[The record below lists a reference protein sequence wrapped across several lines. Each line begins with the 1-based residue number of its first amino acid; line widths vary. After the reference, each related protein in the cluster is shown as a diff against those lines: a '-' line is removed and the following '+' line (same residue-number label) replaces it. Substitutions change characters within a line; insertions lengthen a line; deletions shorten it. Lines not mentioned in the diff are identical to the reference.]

1 MVCELAARRLD
12 ERRGLIMRSHHS
24 PESTE
29 QSSALTIGITDLM
42 TSLAVIFILLFS
54 AYVTKVSEAEV
65 QATVKLPVQA
75 PERNAATSTTED
87 MKGVLRD
94 HFQRFDLSL
103 DADPADPNVVRI
115 VVPDALLNFEFGK
128 GTLSSVADHFLAE
141 AMPTYAA
148 LLCGAMRDRI
158 DSLVIEGHTD
168 DRGSDIYNLKLSQER
183 SLNVM
188 VKGLEVIKD
197 SAPWAYRCFHEK
209 TSASGRGRQ
218 DLVVDQLRVL
228 DRDKSRRVVFKIRLR
243 STDRP
248 AELNQAMRPLESPAF
263 SSRLF

>member
-1 MVCELAARRLD
+1 M
-12 ERRGLIMRSHHS
+12 
-24 PESTE
+24 
-29 QSSALTIGITDLM
+29 
-42 TSLAVIFILLFS
+42 
-54 AYVTKVSEAEV
+54 
-65 QATVKLPVQA
+65 PVPIPA
-75 PERNAATSTTED
+75 PERKVARTTTD
-87 MKGVLRD
+87 DIKGLLRD

-115 VVPDALLNFEFGK
+115 VVPEALLNFEFGR
-128 GTLSSVADHFLAE
+128 GALSSVADRFLAD

-148 LLCGAMRDRI
+148 LLCGAMRDQI

-168 DRGSDIYNLKLSQER
+168 DRGSDIYNLKLSQQR

-188 VKGLEVIKD
+188 VKGLEVIQD

-218 DLVVDQLRVL
+218 DLVMDESRGL

-243 STDRP
+243 PT
-248 AELNQAMRPLESPAF
+248 AQQTEMKQAMRTIEEPNF

>member
-1 MVCELAARRLD
+1 
-12 ERRGLIMRSHHS
+12 MRSHSS
-24 PESTE
+24 PDSSE
-29 QSSALTIGITDLM
+29 QSSVLTIGVTDLM

-54 AYVTKVSEAEV
+54 AYVTKVSETEAQTKVSVPDSVPEV
-65 QATVKLPVQA
+65 RVAKTM
-75 PERNAATSTTED
+75 TED
-87 MKGVLRD
+87 IRGALRD

-103 DADPADPNVVRI
+103 DADPTDPNVVRI

-128 GTLSSVADHFLAE
+128 GTLSAVADQFLVD

-197 SAPWAYRCFHEK
+197 LAPWAYRCFHEK

-218 DLVVDQLRVL
+218 DLVLDQSRGL
-228 DRDKSRRVVFKIRLR
+228 DREKSRRVVFKIRLR
-243 STDRP
+243 STDQLVEAGYSTRS
-248 AELNQAMRPLESPAF
+248 LDSPTV

>member
-1 MVCELAARRLD
+1 MNANP
-12 ERRGLIMRSHHS
+12 S
-24 PESTE
+24 PESQE
-29 QSSALTIGITDLM
+29 HSSVLTIGVTDLM

-54 AYVTKVSEAEV
+54 AYVTKVSETES
-65 QATVKLPVQA
+65 QAKMTVP
-75 PERNAATSTTED
+75 PPMEERKAARTTTD
-87 MKGVLRD
+87 DIKGVLRD

-128 GTLSSVADHFLAE
+128 GSLSSVADRFLAD
-141 AMPTYAA
+141 AMPSYAT
-148 LLCGAMRDRI
+148 LLCGALRDRI

-188 VKGLEVIKD
+188 VKGLEVIQD

-218 DLVVDQLRVL
+218 DLVMDESRLL

-243 STDRP
+243 SADHQ
-248 AELNQAMRPLESPAF
+248 AELHQAMRPLESPTF

>member
-1 MVCELAARRLD
+1 
-12 ERRGLIMRSHHS
+12 MRTNSS
-24 PESTE
+24 PDSQE
-29 QSSALTIGITDLM
+29 QSSTLTIGITDLM

-54 AYVTKVSEAEV
+54 AYVTKISETES
-65 QATVKLPVQA
+65 QAKMPVPTSA
-75 PERNAATSTTED
+75 PERKAARATTD
-87 MKGVLRD
+87 DIKGLLRD

-103 DADPADPNVVRI
+103 DADPSDPNVVRI
-115 VVPDALLNFEFGK
+115 VVPEALLNFEFGK
-128 GTLSSVADHFLAE
+128 GALSSSADRFLAD
-141 AMPTYAA
+141 AMPTYAT
-148 LLCGAMRDRI
+148 LLCGAMRDQI

-168 DRGSDIYNLKLSQER
+168 DRGTDIYNLKLSQER

-188 VKGLEVIKD
+188 VKGLEVIRD

-218 DLVVDQLRVL
+218 DLVMDESRGL

-243 STDRP
+243 PTAQQS
-248 AELNQAMRPLESPAF
+248 EMKQALRTIEEPNF

>member
-1 MVCELAARRLD
+1 
-12 ERRGLIMRSHHS
+12 MRPHS
-24 PESTE
+24 PPDSSE
-29 QSSALTIGITDLM
+29 QSSVLTIGVTDLM

-54 AYVTKVSEAEV
+54 AYVTKVSETEAQTKVSVPDSVPEV
-65 QATVKLPVQA
+65 RVAKTM
-75 PERNAATSTTED
+75 TED
-87 MKGVLRD
+87 IRGALRD

-103 DADPADPNVVRI
+103 DADPTDPNVVRI

-128 GTLSSVADHFLAE
+128 GTLSAVADQFLVD

-218 DLVVDQLRVL
+218 DLVLDQSRGL
-228 DRDKSRRVVFKIRLR
+228 DREKSRRVVFKIRLR
-243 STDRP
+243 STDQLVEAGYSTRS
-248 AELNQAMRPLESPAF
+248 LDSPTV

>member
-1 MVCELAARRLD
+1 
-12 ERRGLIMRSHHS
+12 MRPHS
-24 PESTE
+24 PSDSSE
-29 QSSALTIGITDLM
+29 QSSVLTIGVTDLM

-54 AYVTKVSEAEV
+54 AYVTKVSETEAQTKVSVPDSVPEV
-65 QATVKLPVQA
+65 RVAKTM
-75 PERNAATSTTED
+75 TED
-87 MKGVLRD
+87 IRGALRD

-103 DADPADPNVVRI
+103 DADPTDPNVVRI

-128 GTLSSVADHFLAE
+128 GTLSAVADQFLVD

-218 DLVVDQLRVL
+218 DLVLDQSRGL
-228 DRDKSRRVVFKIRLR
+228 DREKSRRVVFKIRLR
-243 STDRP
+243 STDQLVEAGYSTRS
-248 AELNQAMRPLESPAF
+248 LDSPTV

>member
-1 MVCELAARRLD
+1 
-12 ERRGLIMRSHHS
+12 MRANHS
-24 PESTE
+24 P
-29 QSSALTIGITDLM
+29 QSPEHSSVLTIGVTDLM

-54 AYVTKVSEAEV
+54 AYVTKVSETEP
-65 QATVKLPVQA
+65 QTKVKTPVPA
-75 PERNAATSTTED
+75 PDRNVAKNTTED
-87 MKGVLRD
+87 MKGLLRD

-128 GTLSSVADHFLAE
+128 GRLSSVADQFLAD

-148 LLCGAMRDRI
+148 LLCGAMRDQI

-168 DRGSDIYNLKLSQER
+168 DRGTDIYNLKLSQER

-188 VKGLEVIKD
+188 VKGLEVIRD

-218 DLVVDQLRVL
+218 DLVMDESRGP

-243 STDRP
+243 PT
-248 AELNQAMRPLESPAF
+248 AQQTEMKQAMRTIEEPNF

>member
-1 MVCELAARRLD
+1 MNA
-12 ERRGLIMRSHHS
+12 HPS
-24 PESTE
+24 PEPQE
-29 QSSALTIGITDLM
+29 HSSVLTIGFTDLM

-54 AYVTKVSEAEV
+54 AYVTKVSETES
-65 QATVKLPVQA
+65 QAKMTVP
-75 PERNAATSTTED
+75 PPMEERKTARTTTD
-87 MKGVLRD
+87 DIKGVLRD

-128 GTLSSVADHFLAE
+128 GSLSSVADRFLAD
-141 AMPTYAA
+141 AMPSYAT
-148 LLCGAMRDRI
+148 LLCGALRDRI

-188 VKGLEVIKD
+188 VKGLEVIQD

-218 DLVVDQLRVL
+218 DLVMDESRLL

-243 STDRP
+243 SADHQ
-248 AELNQAMRPLESPAF
+248 AELHQAMRPLESPTF

>member
-1 MVCELAARRLD
+1 MVCELAAGD
-12 ERRGLIMRSHHS
+12 INEGCCVVRSDPS
-24 PESTE
+24 PESQE
-29 QSSALTIGITDLM
+29 RSSVLTVGITDLM

-54 AYVTKVSEAEV
+54 AYVTKVSETESQAKMTVPSSV
-65 QATVKLPVQA
+65 QERKAARAT
-75 PERNAATSTTED
+75 TD
-87 MKGVLRD
+87 DIKGLLRD

-103 DADPADPNVVRI
+103 DSDPNDPDVVRI
-115 VVPDALLNFEFGK
+115 VVPDTLLNFEFGK
-128 GTLSSVADHFLAE
+128 GSLSTVADRFLAE
-141 AMPTYAA
+141 AMPSYAT
-148 LLCGAMRDRI
+148 LLCGALRDRI

-188 VKGLEVIKD
+188 VKGLEVIQD

-218 DLVVDQLRVL
+218 DLILNELRLL
-228 DRDKSRRVVFKIRLR
+228 DREKSRRVVFKIRLR
-243 STDRP
+243 SGDHQ
-248 AELNQAMRPLESPAF
+248 AEMNQAMRPLESPTF

>member
-1 MVCELAARRLD
+1 
-12 ERRGLIMRSHHS
+12 MRANHSH
-24 PESTE
+24 ESTE
-29 QSSALTIGITDLM
+29 QSSVLTIGVTDLM

-54 AYVTKVSEAEV
+54 AYVTKVSETEP
-65 QATVKLPVQA
+65 QTKVKAPVQA
-75 PERNAATSTTED
+75 PERNVATSTTED
-87 MKGVLRD
+87 MKGMLRD

-128 GTLSSVADHFLAE
+128 GTLSSVADRFLVD

-218 DLVVDQLRVL
+218 DLVMDHSRAL

-243 STDRP
+243 SGDRP
-248 AELNQAMRPLESPAF
+248 GEMSQAMRQLESPAF

>member
-1 MVCELAARRLD
+1 
-12 ERRGLIMRSHHS
+12 MRTNSSLGS
-24 PESTE
+24 PEH
-29 QSSALTIGITDLM
+29 SSVLTIGVTDLM

-54 AYVTKVSEAEV
+54 AYVTKVSETDAQTKASIPDLTPEPRAE
-65 QATVKLPVQA
+65 K
-75 PERNAATSTTED
+75 RTTED
-87 MKGVLRD
+87 IRGALRD

-103 DADPADPNVVRI
+103 DADSTDPNVVRI

-128 GTLSSVADHFLAE
+128 GTLSIVADQFLAD

-197 SAPWAYRCFHEK
+197 SAPWAYRCFQEK

-218 DLVVDQLRVL
+218 DLVLDQSRGL
-228 DRDKSRRVVFKIRLR
+228 DREKSRRVVFKIRLR
-243 STDRP
+243 STDQL
-248 AELNQAMRPLESPAF
+248 AEASHLMQPLESPTV

>member
-1 MVCELAARRLD
+1 
-12 ERRGLIMRSHHS
+12 MRPHS
-24 PESTE
+24 SPDSSE
-29 QSSALTIGITDLM
+29 QSSVLTIGVTDLM

-54 AYVTKVSEAEV
+54 AYVTKVSETEAQTKVSVPDSVPEV
-65 QATVKLPVQA
+65 RVAKTM
-75 PERNAATSTTED
+75 TED
-87 MKGVLRD
+87 IRGALRD

-103 DADPADPNVVRI
+103 DADPTDPNVVRI

-128 GTLSSVADHFLAE
+128 GTLSAVADQFLVD

-218 DLVVDQLRVL
+218 DLVLDQSRGL
-228 DRDKSRRVVFKIRLR
+228 DREKSRRVVFKIRLR
-243 STDRP
+243 STDQLVEAGYSTRS
-248 AELNQAMRPLESPAF
+248 LDSPAV